1 MHIPDGFIAPQ
12 VYLPAY
18 AVAAVG
24 WVIVLR
30 RLRNTL
36 DETTLPRLAVLTA
49 LSFVLMM
56 VAIPLPGGTTVHAEG
71 IALLAVNFG
80 IATAFFAAT
89 VVLGLQALMFGAGGV
104 TALPV
109 NAIAIGL
116 VGASVAVLVH
126 RLAGKRFESAGL
138 FAAGWCAVVVSSL
151 VVATV
156 LGLQPSLAHDEAGVP
171 LFFPFGLDV
180 TLSAVVLPHLLVG
193 VGEGALTL
201 GVTRLLR
208 RLQGSGGGRL

>member
-18 AVAAVG
+18 AAAAVG
-24 WVIVLR
+24 WALALR
-30 RLRNTL
+30 RLRSSL

-71 IALLAVNFG
+71 VALLAVNFG
-80 IATAFFAAT
+80 IATAFLAAS
-89 VVLGLQALMFGAGGV
+89 VVLALQALMFGAGGV

-109 NAIAIGL
+109 NAIALGL
-116 VGASVAVLVH
+116 VGASVAVLV
-126 RLAGKRFESAGL
+126 RRVAGKRFETAGL

-151 VVATV
+151 IVATV
-156 LGLQPSLAHDEAGVP
+156 LGVQPMIAHDAAGVP
-171 LFFPFGLDV
+171 LFFPFGLEV
-180 TLSAVVLPHLLVG
+180 TLPAVVLPHLLVG
-193 VGEGALTL
+193 IGEGVLTL
-201 GVTRLLR
+201 GVTRLLI
-208 RLQGSGGGRL
+208 RLNAGRA

>member
-24 WVIVLR
+24 WALALR
-30 RLRNTL
+30 RLRATL

-49 LSFVLMM
+49 LSFVLMT

-80 IATAFFAAT
+80 IATAFLAASI
-89 VVLGLQALMFGAGGV
+89 VLALQALMFGAGGL

-109 NAIAIGL
+109 NAIALGL
-116 VGASVAVLVH
+116 VGAAVAVGVR
-126 RLAGKRFESAGL
+126 RLAGRRLEAAGL
-138 FAAGWCAVVVSSL
+138 FAAGFLSVLISAL
-151 VVATV
+151 LVATV
-156 LGLQPSLAHDEAGVP
+156 LGLQPAIARDEAGAP
-171 LFFPFGLDV
+171 LFFPFGLAV
-180 TLSAVVLPHLLVG
+180 TLPAVVLPHLVVG
-193 VGEGALTL
+193 LGEGALTL
-201 GVTRLLR
+201 GVTRLLQ
-208 RLQGSGGGRL
+208 RLQQGRA

>member
-18 AVAAVG
+18 AVAGIG
-24 WVIVLR
+24 WTWAMR
-30 RLRNTL
+30 RLRAGL

-71 IALLAVNFG
+71 IALLAVVFG
-80 IATAFFAAT
+80 IPTAFVASSL
-89 VVLGLQALMFGAGGV
+89 VLAMQALLFGAGGI

-109 NAIAIGL
+109 NALALGL
-116 VGASVAVLVH
+116 VGAGCAVLAQ
-126 RLAGKRFESAGL
+126 RALRRCGEPLAL
-138 FAAGWCAVVVSSL
+138 VAAGWLSVVVPAAL
-151 VVATV
+151 VATV
-156 LGLQPSLAHDEAGVP
+156 LGIQPLIAHGDDGSP

-180 TLSAVVLPHLLVG
+180 TLPAVVLPHLLVG
-193 VGEGALTL
+193 LGEGFLTL
-201 GVTRLLR
+201 AVVRLLR
-208 RLQGSGGGRL
+208 RLRGEEAA

>member
-156 LGLQPSLAHDEAGVP
+156 LGLQPSIAHDESGVP

-180 TLSAVVLPHLLVG
+180 TLPAVVLPHLLVG
-193 VGEGALTL
+193 LGEGALTL

-208 RLQGSGGGRL
+208 RLQRSGGGRL

>member
-18 AVAAVG
+18 AIAAVG
-24 WVIVLR
+24 WTLALRHLR
-30 RLRNTL
+30 RSL
-36 DETTLPRLAVLTA
+36 DETILPRLAVLSA

-56 VAIPLPGGTTVHAEG
+56 VAIPLPGGTTIHAEG
-71 IALLAVNFG
+71 VALLAVNFG
-80 IATAFFAAT
+80 IATAFLAAS
-89 VVLGLQALMFGAGGV
+89 VVLALQALMFGAGGV

-109 NAIAIGL
+109 NALALGL

-126 RLAGKRFESAGL
+126 RLAGKRFEAAGL

-151 VVATV
+151 LVAIV
-156 LGLQPSLAHDEAGVP
+156 LGVQPIIARDEAGVP
-171 LFFPFGLDV
+171 LFFPFGLEL
-180 TLSAVVLPHLLVG
+180 TLPAVVLPHLLVG
-193 VGEGALTL
+193 LGEGALTL

-208 RLQGSGGGRL
+208 RLNGGRA